1 MILAFGIKL
10 KSVQE
15 TFQSLG
21 REVSGRPLRG
31 SEARVPPRLAS
42 KGKIAGSSIVSA
54 FPGVWLA
61 WETAATLPPAGTW
74 EEKSVLA

>member
-1 MILAFGIKL
+1 MPPLRL
-10 KSVQE
+10 ESPHPPPPSRQL
-15 TFQSLG
+15 S
-21 REVSGRPLRG
+21 RPLRG

-42 KGKIAGSSIVSA
+42 KGKMAGSSIVSA